1 MRIQGRMSASRLR
14 KLFRVA
20 ETRGLALGD
29 CGSAHVNG
37 VKVCAG
43 PLCID
48 ILFICGGGCVEMI
61 RCLLRACSHKN
72 LCVAV
77 VDPYEF
83 MCAVLISHLSLARSL
98 SRTHSARKGY
108 SVYKFSIFDDEQ
120 CPLPLPHPPLSLSL
134 SLSRARAHAVSLDCH
149 SAPSMRQSRSWCRR
163 SFRQARSSG
172 SRSRGGRGVSSGCGS
187 EQQSLDD
194 VVRIRKRIRRRW
206 RWGGRDER
214 RAVTSRSY

>member
-1 MRIQGRMSASRLR
+1 MSASRLR

-29 CGSAHVNG
+29 CGSAHVSG

-48 ILFICGGGCVEMI
+48 ILFIFGCGCVEMI
-61 RCLLRACSHKN
+61 KCLLRAWSHKN
-72 LCVAV
+72 LCVAG

-108 SVYKFSIFDDEQ
+108 STHHQYFSIIDAPP
-120 CPLPLPHPPLSLSL
+120 PLPCPPLPL
-134 SLSRARAHAVSLDCH
+134 SLSRAHALSLDCH
-149 SAPSMRQSRSWCRR
+149 SAPSVQQSRSWCRR
-163 SFRQARSSG
+163 SSRQARSSG
-172 SRSRGGRGVSSGCGS
+172 SRSRGGGGVSSGCGS

-194 VVRIRKRIRRRW
+194 FVRIRRRIRTRIRRRW
-206 RWGGRDER
+206 RWGGRYER
-214 RAVTSRSY
+214 RAVTTRSY